1 MGSPQKMDHV
11 VIRDATLGDA
21 SAIASLATQ
30 LGYHAS
36 AAESRDRLA
45 DILASDEHAVIVA
58 CLPDGTAVGW
68 VHVFLALRIESDRFA
83 ELGGFIVSELHRRKG
98 LGRRL
103 VTAAAEWA
111 SNKCVTKLRVRSRVE
126 RAEAKVFFQRMGFSG
141 TKEQRVF
148 DKLLKGNA

>member
-1 MGSPQKMDHV
+1 MSYTQSMNRV

-21 SAIASLATQ
+21 SAIAYLSTQ
-30 LGYHAS
+30 LGYQTS
-36 AAESRDRLA
+36 AAESGDRLA
-45 DILASDEHAVIVA
+45 DILASDEHAVFLA

-83 ELGGFIVSELHRRKG
+83 ELGGFIVSEPHRRKG

-103 VTAAAEWA
+103 VTAAEEWA
-111 SNKCVTKLRVRSRVE
+111 SKKCVTKLRVRTRLE
-126 RAEAKVFFQRMGFSG
+126 RADAKAFYRRMGFSG

-148 DKLLKGNA
+148 EKLLKGNA